1 MTQFR
6 YRAVGEDGRVI
17 NGQAEALNLPELE
30 SRLARIGLSLIRG
43 REVKGGRGSRR
54 GRVSARERIGFFVHM
69 ASLLR
74 AGVPMIEALGDLR
87 DSAESLTMRQL
98 AGGLRDR
105 IETGS
110 GFSDALAAYPQVFG
124 TLIVGLVRA
133 GEVTGKLPEVLEE
146 IVESLKWAD
155 ELAAQMKKAV
165 AYPAFVSVVV
175 TGVVFFLMIYLVP
188 QLVTFLQTMGQEL
201 PLQTRILIGVSD
213 FLVDWW
219 YLVLGLPVL
228 AGIATVQAAKRNR
241 EVRLRLDRLLLRLPL
256 LGDIVK
262 KIALARFANTFG
274 LLYGAGITVLDALR
288 HCEAAA
294 SNLDVREG
302 IGRARALIAQGVT
315 ISEAFATIG
324 LFPPLII
331 RMLRVGESTG
341 DIDGSL
347 RNVSYFY
354 ARDVRE
360 AIGRLQ
366 SLIEPVLTVVLG
378 AILGWMMLAVLG
390 PIYDTISK
398 IRT

>member
-6 YRAVGEDGRVI
+6 YRAVGEDGRIV

-188 QLVTFLQTMGQEL
+188 QLVSFLQTMGQEL
-201 PLQTRILIGVSD
+201 PLQTRILIGLSD
-213 FLVDWW
+213 FLVNWW
-219 YLVLGLPVL
+219 YLVLGLPIL
-228 AGIATVQAAKRNR
+228 AIVTTVQAAKRNR
-241 EVRLRLDRLLLRLPL
+241 EVRLCLDRLLLRLPL
-256 LGDIVK
+256 LGEIVK

-274 LLYGAGITVLDALR
+274 LLYSAGITVLDALR

-294 SNLDVREG
+294 ANLDVREG

>member
-6 YRAVGEDGRVI
+6 YRAVGEDGRIV

-188 QLVTFLQTMGQEL
+188 QLVSFLQTMGQEL
-201 PLQTRILIGVSD
+201 PLQTRILIGLSD
-213 FLVDWW
+213 FLVNWW
-219 YLVLGLPVL
+219 YLVLGLPIL
-228 AGIATVQAAKRNR
+228 AIVATVQAAKRNR

-256 LGDIVK
+256 LGEIVK

-294 SNLDVREG
+294 ANLDVREG

>member
-6 YRAVGEDGRVI
+6 YRAVGEDGRIV

-188 QLVTFLQTMGQEL
+188 QLVSFLQTMGQEL
-201 PLQTRILIGVSD
+201 PLQTRILIGLSD
-213 FLVDWW
+213 FLVNWW
-219 YLVLGLPVL
+219 YLVLGLPIL
-228 AGIATVQAAKRNR
+228 AIVATVQAAKRNR

-256 LGDIVK
+256 LGEIVK

-294 SNLDVREG
+294 ANLEVREG